1 MRFRVAIDTGGTFT
15 DAISIDETGNM
26 VTAKA
31 PTTPKD
37 LVVGTIHAIDALAK
51 RNNIDRK
58 AFLNQVSS
66 IVHGTTLGT
75 NVIITRSGPKLGLI
89 ATEGHKDVLA
99 LPRIPKENMWDWRKP
114 QPQPL
119 VPRYLRTEVRERVDA
134 RGEVRLPLDED
145 SVHKAVSYLK
155 TIGVDGI
162 VVVLL
167 FSFMYPEHERRVA
180 EIIKADYPG
189 IHVTL
194 SSDVLHFL
202 GEHERTSTTVIDA
215 YIAPAI
221 IEYTRTLVDFLGKE
235 GFEGQLLF
243 MQNNGGV
250 ETAEVAVE
258 KPSTLATSGPAAGP
272 TSAITIGRLHG
283 EENLLSVDMGGT
295 SFDIAI
301 IDKGNFITKNEN
313 LIEGLRFSLPIID
326 STSIGAGGGSI
337 AWFDLAGT
345 LRVGPKSAGA
355 DPGPACY
362 DMGGEEATVTDADVA
377 LGYISP
383 DYFLGGERKL
393 KKELAEKAI
402 REKVCDRL
410 GLSVTQGAA
419 AIHKVANSVM
429 ADGINYAFT
438 RRGYDPRDFTLAA
451 AGAAGPSHAIKIAQ
465 ELGISRVLVPKY
477 APIYCAFGM
486 LCVNLKH
493 DFMRFYAAM
502 KEDLDIDHV
511 KKLYEEM
518 ESEALVLLKKE
529 GVSEEQRNFERT
541 MQLRYFGQFREVEVP
556 WPRGPIND
564 DAISE
569 GLKAFHRKHGD
580 VYGYSDEN
588 YPIEFMGFGLSAI
601 GKMPLVELKEIK
613 RGNEDPSSALKGER
627 DAYFEESNGF
637 VKTRVY
643 DGDKLHCGNVLEGP
657 CIVEERMTTI
667 VVPPQNKLRIDEYG
681 NYITMQ

>member
-1 MRFRVAIDTGGTFT
+1 MRFRVGIDTGGTFT
-15 DAISIDETGNM
+15 DAILVDEVGNM

-37 LVVGTIHAIDALAK
+37 LVVGTINALDALAK
-51 RNNIDRK
+51 RSDMDRK
-58 AFLNQVSS
+58 AFLKQVVS

-75 NVIITRSGPKLGLI
+75 NVILTRSGPKLGLI
-89 ATEGHKDVLA
+89 ATEGHRDVLA
-99 LPRIPKENMWDWRKP
+99 LPRIPKADMWDWRKP
-114 QPQPL
+114 QPEPL

-134 RGEVRLPLDED
+134 RGEVRVPLDEQ
-145 SVHKAVSYLK
+145 SVHNAVSYLK
-155 TIGVDGI
+155 NIRIDGI
-162 VVVLL
+162 VVALL
-167 FSFMYPEHERRVA
+167 FSFVYPAHERRVA

-194 SSDVLHFL
+194 SSDVLHFF
-202 GEHERTSTTVIDA
+202 GEHERTSTAVIDA

-221 IEYTRTLVDFLGKE
+221 IEYTQTLNNFLEKE

-250 ETAEVAVE
+250 ETGEVALE
-258 KPSTLATSGPAAGP
+258 KPSTLAISGPAAGP
-272 TSAITIGRLHG
+272 ASAITIGQLHG

-301 IDKGNFITKNEN
+301 VDKGNFITKNEN
-313 LIEGLRFSLPIID
+313 LIQGLRFSLPIID

-383 DYFLGGERKL
+383 DYFLGGERPL
-393 KKELAEKAI
+393 KKDLAEKAI
-402 REKVCDRL
+402 KEKVADRL
-410 GLSVTQGAA
+410 GISVTEGAA
-419 AIHKVANSVM
+419 AINKVANSVM

-438 RRGYDPRDFTLAA
+438 RRGYDPRDFSFVA
-451 AGAAGPSHAIKIAQ
+451 AGAAGPSHAIRIAQ
-465 ELGISRVLVPKY
+465 ELGISHVIIPKY

-493 DFMRFYAAM
+493 DFSRFYATT

-511 KKLYEEM
+511 EKLYEEM
-518 ESEALVLLKKE
+518 ESEALVLLEKE
-529 GVSEEQRNFERT
+529 GVSGNQRVFERT
-541 MQLRYFGQFREVEVP
+541 MQVRYFGQFREVDVP
-556 WPRGPIND
+556 WPGGPITA

-569 GLKAFHRKHGD
+569 GLKAFHRKHED
-580 VYGYSDEN
+580 VYGYSDEK
-588 YPIEFMGFGLSAI
+588 YPIELMGFGLSAI
-601 GKMPLVELKEIK
+601 GIIPLVELKQIA
-613 RGNEDPSSALKGER
+613 RGSEDSSSALKGER
-627 DAYFEESNGF
+627 DAYFEEGNGF
-637 VKTRVY
+637 IKTRVY
-643 DGDKLHCGNVLEGP
+643 DGDKLLCGNILEGP

-667 VVPPQNKLRIDEYG
+667 VVPPRNKLRIDEYG
-681 NYITMQ
+681 NYITLE

>member
-1 MRFRVAIDTGGTFT
+1 MNFRVAIDTGGTFT
-15 DAISIDETGNM
+15 DAISIDEFGNM

-37 LVVGTIHAIDALAK
+37 LVVGTINAMEALAK
-51 RNNIDRK
+51 RNDMDRK
-58 AFLNQVSS
+58 AFLAQVTS

-99 LPRIPKENMWDWRKP
+99 LPRIPKEDMWDWRKP

-145 SVHKAVSYLK
+145 SVHRAVAYLK
-155 TIGVDGI
+155 NIGIDGI
-162 VVVLL
+162 VVALL

-180 EIIKADYPG
+180 EIIQADYPG

-202 GEHERTSTTVIDA
+202 GEHERTGTTVIDA

-221 IEYTRTLVDFLGKE
+221 IEYTRTLVDFLEKE
-235 GFEGQLLF
+235 GFGAQLLF

-250 ETAEVAVE
+250 ETAAVALE

-272 TSAITIGRLHG
+272 TSAITMGRLHG

-301 IDKGNFITKNEN
+301 VDKGNFMTKNEN

-337 AWFDLAGT
+337 AWFDLADT

-362 DMGGEEATVTDADVA
+362 DMGGEEATVTDADVV

-393 KKELAEKAI
+393 RKDLAEKAI
-402 REKVCDRL
+402 KEKVGDRL
-410 GLSVTQGAA
+410 NLSITEGAA

-429 ADGINYAFT
+429 ADGINYTFT
-438 RRGYDPRDFTLAA
+438 RRGYDPRDFTLVA

-465 ELGISRVLVPKY
+465 ELGISRVLIPKY

-493 DFMRFYAAM
+493 DFLRFYATM
-502 KEDLDIDHV
+502 KEDLDIGHV
-511 KKLYEEM
+511 KMLYEDM
-518 ESEALVLLKKE
+518 ESEALVLLEKE
-529 GVSEEQRNFERT
+529 GVSEDQRDFERT
-541 MQLRYFGQFREVEVP
+541 MQVRYFGQFREVDVP
-556 WPRGPIND
+556 WPGGPITD

-588 YPIEFMGFGLSAI
+588 YPVEFMGFGLSAI
-601 GKMPLVELKEIK
+601 GKMPLVELKGIA
-613 RGNEDPSSALKGER
+613 RGSEDPSSAIKGER

-637 VKTRVY
+637 IKTRVY
-643 DGDKLHCGNVLEGP
+643 DGDKLLCGNLLEGP

-681 NYITMQ
+681 NYITV